1 MQSEQEE
8 WVIIDQ
14 TAGPG
19 LAEILCGLLESCGI
33 VAYISQQG
41 AWQAFPLTVG
51 MLGATQLMVK
61 ASDQDRAK
69 EVIEAYYNAEIL
81 PGEDSEQAPG

>member
-1 MQSEQEE
+1 MTSEPEE
-8 WVIIDQ
+8 WVVVDQ

-33 VAYISQQG
+33 VAYISQEG

-51 MLGATQLMVK
+51 MLGSTQLKVK
-61 ASDQDRAK
+61 ASDEERAK

-81 PGEDSEQAPG
+81 PGEDSEQTPD